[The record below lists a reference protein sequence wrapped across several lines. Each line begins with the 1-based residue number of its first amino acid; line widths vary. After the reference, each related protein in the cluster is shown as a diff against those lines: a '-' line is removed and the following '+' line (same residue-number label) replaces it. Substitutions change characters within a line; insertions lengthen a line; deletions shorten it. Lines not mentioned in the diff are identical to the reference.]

1 MSAGP
6 FLFVNANLER
16 LIALQ
21 RLDSAAE
28 DARRRLAEEPER
40 TKTLDGRLEAAR
52 QRVATAKARSTDN
65 QSVRRAFEKDV
76 AVHQGRLSKFRDQLM
91 EVKTNVEYQAMQKEI
106 EFAQSEVKAIEDK
119 VLERMIEGDEL
130 TATVKRVETE
140 LATEQKAVE
149 AERRAMAAELA
160 ELKASVERLGGERT
174 ELVRAIDPQALAVF
188 ELVAGRRNGVAV
200 AEARDGICSIC
211 HVRLRPQVF
220 NTVRRNDQL
229 IQCDTCNRILYFSPA
244 APVATPDGVSQ
255 PAQ

>member
-1 MSAGP
+1 MNP
-6 FLFVNANLER
+6 DLER

-21 RLDSAAE
+21 RLDTAAE

-40 TKTLDGRLEAAR
+40 TRTLEGRLETAR
-52 QRVATAKARSTDN
+52 QRVATAKERFTEN

-119 VLERMIEGDEL
+119 VLERMLEGDEL
-130 TATVKRVETE
+130 AATVKQVETE
-140 LATEQKAVE
+140 LAAEQKTIE
-149 AERRAMAAELA
+149 AERRAMDAELA
-160 ELKASVERLGGERT
+160 ELNALLQRLGGERT
-174 ELVRAIDPQALAVF
+174 ELIRAIDPQALALF
-188 ELVAGRRNGVAV
+188 ELVAHRRNGVAV